1 MKSAIR
7 ILGVFCLTLMVSVVS
22 HAADPTTVEE
32 LKAHYAKV
40 APKITSM
47 TADYSME
54 MNLAEVSPEAAGMG
68 AMKAGGTFDMLNDAM
83 FMDMSMTMDMGGQ
96 SMVINMDMLMDD
108 AGIMHMLMDMNGIKQ
123 AMRMDTKVVKDMAA
137 ELGVPESSLKL
148 DNMGM
153 GSMLNP
159 STMLETYTETHS
171 LELVGKDKINGEE
184 VYVLNA
190 SINEETLNTIK
201 GSPLLEGQAPIMDM
215 KHVVY
220 LGAKDGI
227 MRRLEM
233 GNFMTM
239 TFSNLNLDAGLTKDD
254 MSLNIPADVKVMDLT
269 DIFKTQFGS
278 LSDTK

>member
-1 MKSAIR
+1 M
-7 ILGVFCLTLMVSVVS
+7 
-22 HAADPTTVEE
+22 
-32 LKAHYAKV
+32 
-40 APKITSM
+40 
-47 TADYSME
+47 
-54 MNLAEVSPEAAGMG
+54 
-68 AMKAGGTFDMLNDAM
+68 
-83 FMDMSMTMDMGGQ
+83 
-96 SMVINMDMLMDD
+96 
-108 AGIMHMLMDMNGIKQ
+108 
-123 AMRMDTKVVKDMAA
+123 
-137 ELGVPESSLKL
+137 
-148 DNMGM
+148 
-153 GSMLNP
+153 
-159 STMLETYTETHS
+159 
-171 LELVGKDKINGEE
+171 
-184 VYVLNA
+184 LNA
-190 SINEETLNTIK
+190 SINEEMLNTIK